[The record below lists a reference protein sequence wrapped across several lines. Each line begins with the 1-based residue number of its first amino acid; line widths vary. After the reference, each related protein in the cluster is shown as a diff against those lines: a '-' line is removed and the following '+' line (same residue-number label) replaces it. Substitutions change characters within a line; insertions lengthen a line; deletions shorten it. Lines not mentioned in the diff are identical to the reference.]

1 MGADVE
7 FMPDMLLRMKKKQ
20 FLANPKNK
28 QRFINLL
35 GSEMEKSGIQVRQAL
50 GDADYDIVT
59 TACNVVG
66 DHTDLLVLL
75 QHHFTPSS
83 HENIYLK
90 TSTILVDISIL
101 QKGIDP
107 TLGSSLLF
115 IHAMS
120 GCDTTSRPYGIG
132 KVSTMGKYKELKDFS
147 EVFMKPGQNQKDIEK
162 SGNQPST
169 VLQLL

>member
-7 FMPDMLLRMKKKQ
+7 FMPDILLRMKKKQ

-28 QRFINLL
+28 QRFINLI
-35 GSEMEKSGIQVRQAL
+35 GSKLEKSGIQVRQAC
-50 GDADYDIVT
+50 GDADVEVIED
-59 TACNVVG
+59 NR
-66 DHTDLLVLL
+66 DLLVLL

-83 HENIYLK
+83 HKNIYHK
-90 TSTILVDISIL
+90 TSTRLVDISIL

-120 GCDTTSRPYGIG
+120 GCDTTSKPYGIG
-132 KVSTMGKYKELKDFS
+132 KVSAMG
-147 EVFMKPGQNQKDIEK
+147 
-162 SGNQPST
+162 
-169 VLQLL
+169 